1 MNGLDR
7 YEQSMGESLEMYQGS
22 ESVDDESSNHETVH
36 EQFKAD
42 ETEQSQ
48 ETSGEEQSQP
58 SQDEALPDNSIPES
72 YTLDGGGEFDAVF
85 MDSISPAL
93 KEVGLTNKSFNNL
106 ASSMV
111 KYAEANNERMA
122 KETMAD
128 PYFSGGD
135 ANQKFGIARKAIEDY
150 GGQKLLS
157 ILTTAGLSNNVEVI
171 RAFHKIGSQTRE
183 GGSLGQ
189 VAPSMDNSP
198 EAILKRM
205 YPND

>member
-1 MNGLDR
+1 MSGLER
-7 YEQSMGESLEMYQGS
+7 YEQSMNDSLEMYKDS
-22 ESVDDESSNHETVH
+22 ESADDDSTHETVH
-36 EQFKAD
+36 EEFKVD
-42 ETEQSQ
+42 EPEQAP
-48 ETSGEEQSQP
+48 ETPGEEP
-58 SQDEALPDNSIPES
+58 SQDEALPDNSIPEN
-72 YTLDGGGEFDAVF
+72 YTLADGGEFDSVF
-85 MDSISPAL
+85 MESMSPAL
-93 KEVGLTNKSFNNL
+93 KEAGLSNKNFNSL

-135 ANQKFGIARKAIEDY
+135 AGEKFGIARQAIEEY
-150 GGQKLLS
+150 GGEKLMTVLS
-157 ILTTAGLSNNVEVI
+157 TAGLGNNIEVI

-189 VAPSMDNSP
+189 IAPSMDNSP
-198 EAILKRM
+198 DAILKRM

>member
-1 MNGLDR
+1 MSGLER
-7 YEQSMGESLEMYQGS
+7 YEQSMNDSLEMYKGS
-22 ESVDDESSNHETVH
+22 ESVDDDSTHETVH
-36 EQFKAD
+36 EELKVD
-42 ETEQSQ
+42 EPEQAP
-48 ETSGEEQSQP
+48 ETPGEEP
-58 SQDEALPDNSIPES
+58 SQDEALPDNSIPEN
-72 YTLDGGGEFDAVF
+72 YTLADGGEFDSVF
-85 MDSISPAL
+85 MESMSPAL
-93 KEVGLTNKSFNNL
+93 KEAGLSNKNFNSL

-135 ANQKFGIARKAIEDY
+135 AGEKFGIARQAIEEY
-150 GGQKLLS
+150 GGEKLMTVLS
-157 ILTTAGLSNNVEVI
+157 TAGLGNNIEVI

-189 VAPSMDNSP
+189 IAPSMDNSP